1 MVDSDTETYNSV
13 NSSFHDAIEFE
24 NATTSPAEPTEDNT
38 ETHQVLEAASHQLRM
53 ATNYDA
59 QTGTDDDGALEKACH
74 NLKGYA
80 FDENDLKFY
89 FQQVE
94 LKMRKAGV
102 KSSFTKLLVLSSIL
116 PEKVIDEV
124 KSILRKE
131 EDEYTEAQRPYKILK
146 DQIIK
151 IFKPL
156 HLVNYSSLFFGG
168 Y

>member
-94 LKMRKAGV
+94 SNV
-102 KSSFTKLLVLSSIL
+102 
-116 PEKVIDEV
+116 
-124 KSILRKE
+124 
-131 EDEYTEAQRPYKILK
+131 
-146 DQIIK
+146 
-151 IFKPL
+151 
-156 HLVNYSSLFFGG
+156 FFGKCQPSSP
-168 Y
+168 